1 MKKLNIISL
10 FDGISNGQIAL
21 NNLTNNYQWFASEI
35 DNNAINITQHNYPNT
50 IQLGDIN
57 KIDIKTIY
65 LSEIYNYIC
74 KKYFNNDLQSLQ
86 SIISEW
92 ELLHRI
98 NEEQSFVA
106 YYTAQDEDEK
116 QKISENT
123 SLSINDRIWFF
134 RNPVGDNGG
143 IYDIIRSGEQRTKS
157 NKSKFNKLFE
167 RSFWWNGYRQP
178 KFRIEEES
186 FGGTKRESCIRRNQ
200 KEIKGISH
208 NSISNRRSEKSSKD
222 KSVTTTSKSYNEG
235 ELLEINVKYRQKK
248 INKKENGNRFQK
260 ENEIIFKT
268 ERILSTINENDTI
281 KQDNRDSIWFY
292 SKIQTTVVECEWGI
306 IIFKGTYQMCVG
318 GSPCTD
324 FSKNGSKKG
333 MVTSDNVEI
342 NNLNH
347 YLNLKKNNTTFY
359 GQSYL
364 FWEYVRLL
372 NELKPNYFI
381 LENVIMDKKWINIIS
396 NELNVLPI
404 HINSKNFTAQ
414 NRDRLY
420 WTNIPINLPIP
431 NNNINLNQ
439 IIPNAIGGFG
449 FRGKKINGKYVRI
462 STTRKDGKAN
472 CITTAHNCSYVKLSD
487 NSYRKLSI
495 NELESLQGIPI
506 NYVDN
511 SKISNSVKLKLIGN
525 SFTVDVINFLFLN
538 LFQNHENKIQ
548 KSNQTTRMVV

>member
-35 DNNAINITQHNYPNT
+35 DNNAINITKSNFPNT
-50 IQLGDIN
+50 IHIGD
-57 KIDIKTIY
+57 
-65 LSEIYNYIC
+65 
-74 KKYFNNDLQSLQ
+74 
-86 SIISEW
+86 
-92 ELLHRI
+92 
-98 NEEQSFVA
+98 V
-106 YYTAQDEDEK
+106 
-116 QKISENT
+116 
-123 SLSINDRIWFF
+123 
-134 RNPVGDNGG
+134 RN
-143 IYDIIRSGEQRTKS
+143 I
-157 NKSKFNKLFE
+157 
-167 RSFWWNGYRQP
+167 
-178 KFRIEEES
+178 
-186 FGGTKRESCIRRNQ
+186 
-200 KEIKGISH
+200 
-208 NSISNRRSEKSSKD
+208 
-222 KSVTTTSKSYNEG
+222 TSKSLPNNIDV
-235 ELLEINVKYRQKK
+235 LI
-248 INKKENGNRFQK
+248 
-260 ENEIIFKT
+260 
-268 ERILSTINENDTI
+268 
-281 KQDNRDSIWFY
+281 
-292 SKIQTTVVECEWGI
+292 
-306 IIFKGTYQMCVG
+306 G

-525 SFTVDVINFLFLN
+525 SFTVDVINYLFLN